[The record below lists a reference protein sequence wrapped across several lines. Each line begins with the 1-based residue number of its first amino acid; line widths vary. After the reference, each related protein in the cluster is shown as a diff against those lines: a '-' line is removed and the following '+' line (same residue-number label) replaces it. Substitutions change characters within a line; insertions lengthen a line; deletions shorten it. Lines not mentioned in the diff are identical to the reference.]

1 MAAQQS
7 NNNANN
13 AASTVKADAAKDNWV
28 RKVRGGYASGG
39 CTIV

>member
-7 NNNANN
+7 NNNA
-13 AASTVKADAAKDNWV
+13 STRDAKTEAGKDNWV